1 MAVIWRLWRA
11 VRVATVSAAAITLTV
26 VATAT
31 FSLMAQLP
39 DAEAL
44 MDGRETGSV
53 TVLDQDGL
61 LLGVR
66 GQRFEPISTAEAS
79 PSLLEAILS
88 IEDRRFY
95 LHPGLDPIGTLRA
108 LYVNYRIGSN
118 VQGGSSI
125 SQQVAKL
132 AFLNPKKTYER
143 KLRELPLAL
152 ALDLRFSKDQI
163 LSMYLNRAYLGASAF
178 GFEAAAQRYFQKSAK
193 AVDVAES
200 ALLAGLLRAP
210 SRWSPERDFA
220 GAQARGRLV
229 LDAMVD
235 NWAISQAE
243 ADAARNKLDRM
254 APLEKPEIAPF
265 FLDWVVTQIPEELV
279 APDADYVVRTTFE
292 RPAQSASEKAIA
304 TVFSG
309 SLANMPDAEASV
321 VVMSPDGA
329 VRAMVGGRDYSSSQ
343 FNRAAQ
349 AKRQFGSAFKPFLFT
364 AALEAGM
371 GPSAWVND
379 SRYRIGR
386 WSPRN
391 YGGTYR
397 GWVTLETAL
406 AKSSN
411 SVAARLIAQVGVK
424 RTIALARRFG
434 FQGEIPPYPAISL
447 GTFGVSPV
455 EAAAAYAVFANGGY
469 KVTPYTILEI
479 QDPVG
484 STLWTRP
491 RPNVE
496 RAIRPSHAGWMTT
509 MLGAVVTDGTGRRA
523 QLPDGRPVAG
533 KTGTTQNSR
542 DAWFA
547 GFTGDRVAVA
557 WIGKDV
563 SGDLNG
569 MTGGREPA
577 EIWRLTMEE
586 LHGGQ
591 TYTGLPAKAIP
602 ASNNRPIATRAQ
614 PQPRYDLKRKNRQ
627 TGWFG
632 SRDRSN
638 NRQRNDPLTRSSD
651 R

>member
-11 VRVATVSAAAITLTV
+11 VRVATVSAAAVTLTV

-254 APLEKPEIAPF
+254 VPLEKPEIAPF

-329 VRAMVGGRDYSSSQ
+329 VRAMVGGRDYSSS
-343 FNRAAQ
+343 
-349 AKRQFGSAFKPFLFT
+349 
-364 AALEAGM
+364 
-371 GPSAWVND
+371 
-379 SRYRIGR
+379 
-386 WSPRN
+386 
-391 YGGTYR
+391 
-397 GWVTLETAL
+397 
-406 AKSSN
+406 
-411 SVAARLIAQVGVK
+411 
-424 RTIALARRFG
+424 
-434 FQGEIPPYPAISL
+434 
-447 GTFGVSPV
+447 
-455 EAAAAYAVFANGGY
+455 
-469 KVTPYTILEI
+469 
-479 QDPVG
+479 
-484 STLWTRP
+484 
-491 RPNVE
+491 
-496 RAIRPSHAGWMTT
+496 
-509 MLGAVVTDGTGRRA
+509 
-523 QLPDGRPVAG
+523 
-533 KTGTTQNSR
+533 
-542 DAWFA
+542 
-547 GFTGDRVAVA
+547 
-557 WIGKDV
+557 
-563 SGDLNG
+563 
-569 MTGGREPA
+569 
-577 EIWRLTMEE
+577 
-586 LHGGQ
+586 
-591 TYTGLPAKAIP
+591 
-602 ASNNRPIATRAQ
+602 
-614 PQPRYDLKRKNRQ
+614 
-627 TGWFG
+627 
-632 SRDRSN
+632 
-638 NRQRNDPLTRSSD
+638 
-651 R
+651 